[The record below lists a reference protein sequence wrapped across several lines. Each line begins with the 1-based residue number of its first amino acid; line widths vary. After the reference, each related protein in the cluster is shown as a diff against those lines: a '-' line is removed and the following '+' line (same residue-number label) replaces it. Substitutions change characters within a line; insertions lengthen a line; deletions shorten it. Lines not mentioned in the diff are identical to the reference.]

1 MQIGQ
6 TQKQNQGLGTKSRP
20 FFTRRG
26 IENGLHHPILS
37 VAGGKKIVQHS
48 QY

>member
-26 IENGLHHPILS
+26 TVHGLHHAILS
-37 VAGGKKIVQHS
+37 VAGGKKFVRDS